1 MTDPRC
7 LICGDPCDSSEKVI
21 VNKPTRKGLLTIIES
36 AEKRQDQLSANILAH
51 KNSVLCGNTNLKFH
65 VACRSS
71 YISRSNIIEKETPQ
85 PSTSSVS
92 KQIRTR
98 NNQSFDIRQICLFCK
113 KIGKK
118 KREKLTSVQTDMY
131 YIYISVF
138 V

>member
-36 AEKRQDQLSANILAH
+36 AEKRQDQLSANILAY

-71 YISRSNIIEKETPQ
+71 YISRSN
-85 PSTSSVS
+85 
-92 KQIRTR
+92 QIG
-98 NNQSFDIRQICLFCK
+98 Q
-113 KIGKK
+113 K